1 MYLFQDL
8 TAKMDLPDLVLTDS
22 KKAADIKTILS
33 GLILDEAK
41 LERVREVFR
50 GEMELGL
57 QFGLEKV
64 TC

>member
-1 MYLFQDL
+1 
-8 TAKMDLPDLVLTDS
+8 MDLPDLVLTDS

-41 LERVREVFR
+41 LERGREVFR